1 MEYLFALGIWVAI
14 VFWDK
19 VIRRKPP
26 FKVNAPEAPDLIS
39 TYDRGH
45 RE

>member
-1 MEYLFALGIWVAI
+1 MEYLLALGIWAAI

-19 VIRRKPP
+19 VIRKKPKAKP
-26 FKVNAPEAPDLIS
+26 GAPQAPNLID